1 MLQSFLMKVFT
12 FENSRLPVDCIN
24 VYILVFFFQTI
35 RRRRFEQAPSWRRC
49 RETAGRISFDLS
61 TFIMMVPSCRIATMI
76 HSLSPFVRRFMQSYY
91 SLSSS
96 RFPFETIEV
105 DFISRPPHRPLIHPT
120 NRFHCGRCN
129 QSLLLFYFSVQS
141 WTQTSIPTYN
151 RARVMLENMLLLP
164 YAQTKNWCVIV

>member
-1 MLQSFLMKVFT
+1 MSALLY
-12 FENSRLPVDCIN
+12 C
-24 VYILVFFFQTI
+24 FFFQTI

-49 RETAGRISFDLS
+49 RETADRISFDLS
-61 TFIMMVPSCRIATMI
+61 TFIMIVPPSCRIATMI
-76 HSLSPFVRRFMQSYY
+76 HSLSPFFRRFMQSYY

-105 DFISRPPHRPLIHPT
+105 DFISRPLIHPT

-164 YAQTKNWCVIV
+164 YAQTKNWCVVV